1 MEELQGAADLIQQM
15 ALRRE
20 VLSLC
25 SLVPFPMHGLAQQ
38 RAIQDF
44 AGIIVLWAPVGTHS
58 WDEVGR
64 SWESSFLATLAVRS
78 AQLHC
83 VGAP

>member
-1 MEELQGAADLIQQM
+1 MEELQGAAEQIQQM

-25 SLVPFPMHGLAQQ
+25 SLDPFPMHDLAQQ
-38 RAIQDF
+38 RPIQDF
-44 AGIIVLWAPVGTHS
+44 AWITVLWAPAGTHS
-58 WDEVGR
+58 WDEAGR
-64 SWESSFLATLAVRS
+64 SWESSLLATVAVRS
-78 AQLHC
+78 VQLHC